1 MIPKRPVLVPHII
14 SFGDIFGDLS
24 HITVNRKPSFQLTSN
39 TSNTMQFSD
48 LNRNKRHLD
57 EVESMQLLSSLI
69 IRGIQLHRKRERFI
83 PGPFSSNTKSSDS
96 FTDALTISQIQL
108 HSFDDANPTSF
119 SVSNKL
125 PLIHQRQRS
134 ASEMARMQSDAQT
147 KATKEG

>member
-1 MIPKRPVLVPHII
+1 MIPKRPVLIPHII

-24 HITVNRKPSFQLTSN
+24 HITVNRKPSFQL

-108 HSFDDANPTSF
+108 HSLDDTHPTNF
-119 SVSNKL
+119 STSNKL
-125 PLIHQRQRS
+125 PLIRQRS
-134 ASEMARMQSDAQT
+134 ASEMARMQSDAQA